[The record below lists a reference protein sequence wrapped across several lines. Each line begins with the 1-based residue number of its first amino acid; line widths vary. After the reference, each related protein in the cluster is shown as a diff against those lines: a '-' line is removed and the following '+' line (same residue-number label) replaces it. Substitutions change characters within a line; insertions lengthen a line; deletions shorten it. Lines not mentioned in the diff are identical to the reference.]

1 MFYLHVRFYDET
13 QIRPCIDMK
22 YKYLS
27 RAEEYAKDCRKNGL
41 LANKAG
47 FFRTSK
53 IAPKD
58 YEAFSKANPD
68 EAALIDAL
76 FEDEAL
82 NADTKKL
89 SATVLNLYMKCRFGY
104 GEKEAEGFSVISGHD
119 GEDAE

>member
-1 MFYLHVRFYDET
+1 MPERIADKAEA
-13 QIRPCIDMK
+13 RPRVDMK
-22 YKYLS
+22 YKYLA
-27 RAEEYAKDCRKNGL
+27 RAEEYAQNCRKNGL

-47 FFRTSK
+47 FFRQSK
-53 IAPKD
+53 ITPKEYD
-58 YEAFSKANPD
+58 GFVRSNPD

-104 GEKEAEGFSVISGHD
+104 GEKDAEGYTVESGHD

>member
-1 MFYLHVRFYDET
+1 MFFFAVRSFAET
-13 QIRPCIDMK
+13 SRRPCDDMK

-27 RAEEYAKDCRKNGL
+27 RAENYAQSCRKNGL

-47 FFRTSK
+47 FFRKSK
-53 IAPKD
+53 ITPSEYD
-58 YEAFSKANPD
+58 EFSKENPG

-104 GEKEAEGFSVISGHD
+104 GEKESESFAVVSGHD

>member
-1 MFYLHVRFYDET
+1 
-13 QIRPCIDMK
+13 MK

-27 RAEEYAKDCRKNGL
+27 RAESYAQGCRKNGL

-47 FFRTSK
+47 FFRQSK
-53 IAPKD
+53 ITPKEYD
-58 YEAFSKANPD
+58 AFVKENPD

-104 GEKEAEGFSVISGHD
+104 GEKEPESFTVISGHEA
-119 GEDAE
+119 EDAE

>member
-1 MFYLHVRFYDET
+1 MFARVHDET
-13 QIRPCIDMK
+13 PFWPRDDMK

-53 IAPKD
+53 IAPKE
-58 YEAFSKANPD
+58 YETFAKENPD

-89 SATVLNLYMKCRFGY
+89 SATVLNLYMKCRLGY
-104 GEKEAEGFSVISGHD
+104 GEKESEGFTVISGHD